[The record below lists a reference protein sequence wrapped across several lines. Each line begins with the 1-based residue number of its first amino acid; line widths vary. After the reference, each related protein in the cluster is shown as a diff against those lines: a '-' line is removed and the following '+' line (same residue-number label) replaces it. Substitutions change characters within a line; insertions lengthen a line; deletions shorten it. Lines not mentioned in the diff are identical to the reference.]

1 MNQERDTSHLIKDK
15 DIKLDFNSKNIL
27 IIIGVFLLSLIIP
40 IINKSNLLTF
50 VQVGA
55 LSLLLTYI
63 SLIDIKTHLCPNW
76 PNLVILALAI
86 PNIIINISEQYY
98 FGLINMLLGAL
109 FGFLPLF
116 LSALF
121 TKRGIGGADIKIMTT
136 IGFLVGPSKIIA
148 ILFASLLMSIIFMV
162 IKGIKNKNMKNTA
175 FAFLPYIS
183 ICTLIILPLG
193 I

>member
-1 MNQERDTSHLIKDK
+1 MNTEKDTSHLIKDK
-15 DIKLDFNSKNIL
+15 DIKLELNSKNIL
-27 IIIGVFLLSLIIP
+27 IIAGIFLLSFIIP
-40 IINKSNLLTF
+40 IVNKASLLTF
-50 VQVGA
+50 IQVGA

-76 PNLVILALAI
+76 PNLVILTLAI

-116 LSALF
+116 ISAIF
-121 TKRGIGGADIKIMTT
+121 TKNGIGGADIKIMTT
-136 IGFLVGPSKIIA
+136 LGFLVGPSKIIA
-148 ILFASLLMSIIFMV
+148 ILFASLLISIIFTV
-162 IKGIKNKNMKNTA
+162 IKGIKNKDIKNTA

-183 ICTLIILPLG
+183 FCTLIILPLG